1 MELKYQICGEPEGRH
16 NVEKETP
23 KAIAR
28 GWKVTHNRH
37 GEGEVKRV
45 ESNGVLAKFAAGEYW
60 VRGDNLTDARPGV
73 ATPERTR
80 SNGRAKRIPVIVGT
94 ENLSYAA
101 FVVLLRDRG
110 YRLYVRGNEAG
121 IAAAEASYREW
132 ARGETLPAN
141 AARADG
147 KRWGVDGAEW
157 YLLFDMPADGALPF
171 PTVLEQTG
179 GGKALGRAAGIVSG
193 TRVAVYFPEI
203 IEQAV
208 RAGLRATE

>member
-1 MELKYQICGEPEGRH
+1 MENNASLIEQGSLP
-16 NVEKETP
+16 
-23 KAIAR
+23 IAR

-37 GEGEVKRV
+37 GKGEVKQV
-45 ESNGVLAKFAAGEYW
+45 LHDTNGTIRGGSILVTFAAGDHW
-60 VRGDNLTDARPGV
+60 VRVSNLLEATPGEPI
-73 ATPERTR
+73 PERTPH
-80 SNGRAKRIPVIVGT
+80 NGRAKRIPVIVGT

-132 ARGETLPAN
+132 ARGEALPAN
-141 AARADG
+141 AARADS

-157 YLLFDMPADGALPF
+157 YLLFKMPSDGALPF